1 MDVLCFAGQYL
12 YHWEK
17 SENVF
22 LCRQQQLPN
31 DNSLARSAYEMSS
44 IVYLRINEIKYFEL
58 IEFLIMIFPNL
69 FSTIKL
75 C

>member
-12 YHWEK
+12 HHWGK
-17 SENVF
+17 SENVL
-22 LCRQQQLPN
+22 LCRQQHLPN

-44 IVYLRINEIKYFEL
+44 IVDLRINEIKYFEL
-58 IEFLIMIFPNL
+58 IELLVMIFPNL
-69 FSTIKL
+69 FSTIKS